1 MNAVRI
7 VACLAGGGLTTDRAS
22 TTCTGLPAGSAH
34 QHYKTRLL
42 RSCKE
47 SVKAPILPS
56 VVRIVTDSTAD
67 LSPEQHKTASIAVVP
82 LNVHFG
88 DEVFRDRVDL
98 SGAEFFRKLKA
109 SAQLPRTSQPSIGVF
124 EEMFRSLTEGGD
136 EVVAVLL
143 SGKVSGTYNAALMA
157 AQSVGGERIE
167 VIDSLSAS
175 MALGF
180 LALEGASKAAA
191 GADRR
196 AVADHVRSLVPK
208 AKILCAI
215 DTLTYLERGGRIGK
229 ARALVGSL
237 LNFKPLITLRDGEVV
252 PLGRAR
258 GRPQMLDRLVEML
271 RRDGP
276 VTRMAVLHGAAEA
289 EADHLR
295 TRIAPEY
302 PEVDVI
308 VTEIGPVLGTHTGPG
323 VIGITYL
330 TA

>member
-1 MNAVRI
+1 VLSAVE
-7 VACLAGGGLTTDRAS
+7 LAQAWAS
-22 TTCTGLPAGSAH
+22 L
-34 QHYKTRLL
+34 
-42 RSCKE
+42 E
-47 SVKAPILPS
+47 SVVGSSGQWRQRDLALAYTPGVAVPCLEIAKNP
-56 VVRIVTDSTAD
+56 AD
-67 LSPEQHKTASIAVVP
+67 VYKYTNKGNLVAVITKFNNFALVW
-82 LNVHFG
+82 
-88 DEVFRDRVDL
+88 
-98 SGAEFFRKLKA
+98 
-109 SAQLPRTSQPSIGVF
+109 
-124 EEMFRSLTEGGD
+124 SLTEGGD

-258 GRPQMLDRLVEML
+258 GRPQMLDRLGEML

>member
-1 MNAVRI
+1 
-7 VACLAGGGLTTDRAS
+7 
-22 TTCTGLPAGSAH
+22 
-34 QHYKTRLL
+34 
-42 RSCKE
+42 
-47 SVKAPILPS
+47 

-67 LSPEQHKTASIAVVP
+67 LSLEQQRAAGITVVP

-98 SGAEFFRKLKA
+98 NGAEFFRKLKA
-109 SAQLPRTSQPSIGVF
+109 ATQLPRTSQPSVGVF
-124 EEMFRSLTEGGD
+124 EEVFRSLTGEGD

-143 SGKVSGTYNAALMA
+143 SSKVSGTYNAALMA
-157 AQSVGGERIE
+157 AQAVPGKVD
-167 VIDSLSAS
+167 VIDSESAS

-180 LALEGASKAAA
+180 LALEAARLA
-191 GADRR
+191 AGGADRA
-196 AVADHVRSLVPK
+196 AVTEAVRKLVPK
-208 AKILCAI
+208 ARILCAI

-258 GRPQMLDRLVEML
+258 GRPQMLDRLAEML
-271 RRDGP
+271 RRDGAI
-276 VTRMAVLHGAAEA
+276 TRLAVLHGAAAGEA
-289 EADHLR
+289 EHLR
-295 TRIAPEY
+295 ARLAGDY
-302 PEVDVI
+302 PGVDVI
-308 VTEIGPVLGTHTGPG
+308 VSEIGPVLATHTGPG

>member
-1 MNAVRI
+1 
-7 VACLAGGGLTTDRAS
+7 
-22 TTCTGLPAGSAH
+22 
-34 QHYKTRLL
+34 
-42 RSCKE
+42 
-47 SVKAPILPS
+47 

-67 LSPEQHKTASIAVVP
+67 LSPEQQQTAGITVVP

-88 DEVFRDRVDL
+88 DQVFRDRVDL

-109 SAQLPRTSQPSIGVF
+109 SSQLPRTSQPSIGVF
-124 EEMFRSLTEGGD
+124 EEVFRSLSEGD
-136 EVVAVLL
+136 EVVAILL

-180 LALEGASKAAA
+180 LALEGAAKAAA

-237 LNFKPLITLRDGEVV
+237 LNFKPLITLREGEVV

-271 RRDGP
+271 RRDGR
-276 VTRMAVLHGAAEA
+276 VTRMAILHGAAEA

-295 TRIAPEY
+295 NRLAPEY
-302 PEVDVI
+302 PEVDII
-308 VTEIGPVLGTHTGPG
+308 VTEIGPVLATHTGPG